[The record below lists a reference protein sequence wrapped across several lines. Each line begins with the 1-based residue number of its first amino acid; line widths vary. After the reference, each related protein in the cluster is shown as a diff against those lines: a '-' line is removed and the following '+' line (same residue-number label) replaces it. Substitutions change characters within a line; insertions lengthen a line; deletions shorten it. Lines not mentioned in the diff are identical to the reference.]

1 MSRDLFETEKVEG
14 SMGTLT
20 VKAIYDGSKF
30 QISDPVDLKPNT
42 NCLLTI
48 EVIDDEPYEDP
59 FRYLLKHAGTIEGPA
74 DWSVE
79 HDHYLYGTPKN
90 RASDE

>member
-1 MSRDLFETEKVEG
+1 MS
-14 SMGTLT
+14 TLT
-20 VKAIYDGSKF
+20 VKATFDGSNF
-30 QISDPVDLKPNT
+30 HVTDTVDLKPNT

-48 EVIDDEPYEDP
+48 EVIEEEPYEDP
-59 FRYLLKHAGTIEGPA
+59 FKYLLKHAGTIEGPA

-90 RASDE
+90 KVTDE

>member
-1 MSRDLFETEKVEG
+1 
-14 SMGTLT
+14 MGTLT
-20 VKAIYDGSKF
+20 VKAIFDGSTF
-30 QISDPVDLKPNT
+30 HIIDPVDLKPNT

-48 EVIDDEPYEDP
+48 EVIEEEPYEDP
-59 FRYLLKHAGTIEGPA
+59 FKYLLKHAGTIAGPA

-90 RASDE
+90 QAIDE

>member
-1 MSRDLFETEKVEG
+1 MSRDLFKTEKLEG

-20 VKAIYDGSKF
+20 VKAIFDGSKF

-59 FRYLLKHAGTIEGPA
+59 FRYLLKHAGSIEGPA
-74 DWSVE
+74 DWSAL
-79 HDHYLYGTPKN
+79 HDNYLYGTPKN